1 MKPINLCFLLAFSA
15 IGIANAQDKIIDIH
29 MHAMTLSSPVVYCP
43 YNTDPLTG
51 ARIFSKNTEL
61 PCEHLLTSPA
71 SNADLLNEIVR
82 YIKKKN
88 IVYAVISGL
97 DRKRQMELKAAMPNT
112 FILGVGSDPLTDG
125 IDSVRNMMKRGDIKV
140 LGELGTQYL
149 GLTLNSPEYDPFM
162 TLAEE
167 FDMPVIN
174 HCGPGLPGGSSGKY
188 KAALGNPLVYE
199 DLLIKHPKLRICL
212 AHAGW
217 PKADEMIS
225 LMFNYKN
232 VYVDI
237 SYISY
242 CVPKEEFRNYLKRLV
257 DAGFSKRILF
267 GSDLILWPEVIDLAI
282 NSIKSADFLSDQQ
295 KQDIFYNN
303 AVRFLKIKE

>member
-1 MKPINLCFLLAFSA
+1 MKTINLCFCLAFSVV
-15 IGIANAQDKIIDIH
+15 GIVGAQDRIIDIH
-29 MHAMTLSSPVVYCP
+29 MHATKLSSPSVFCAF
-43 YNTDPLTG
+43 TSDPLQG
-51 ARIFSKNTEL
+51 ARIFSKNTTL
-61 PCEHLLTSPA
+61 PCEHLLTSPPT
-71 SNADLLNEIVR
+71 DDELIKETILT
-82 YIKKKN
+82 IKKNN
-88 IVYAVISGL
+88 IKKAVICGL
-97 DRKRQMELKAAMPNT
+97 DMNQVRKWKTALPEVFMMGICDPVSC
-112 FILGVGSDPLTDG
+112 GV
-125 IDSVRNMMKRGDIKV
+125 DSVRNMIKKGEIEII
-140 LGELGTQYL
+140 GELGTQYF
-149 GLTLNSPEYDPFM
+149 GTTLSSPEYDPFM

-167 FDMPVIN
+167 FDLPVLN
-174 HCGPGLPGGSSGKY
+174 HCGPGLPGGTSGKF
-188 KAALGNPLVYE
+188 KASLGNPLIYE

-217 PKADEMIS
+217 PMADNIIS
-225 LMFNYKN
+225 LMFNYSN

-242 CVPKEEFRNYLKRLV
+242 CVPKEDFRNYLKRLV

-267 GSDLILWPEVIDLAI
+267 GSDILYWPEVIDLAI

>member
-1 MKPINLCFLLAFSA
+1 
-15 IGIANAQDKIIDIH
+15 
-29 MHAMTLSSPVVYCP
+29 MHATKLSSPSVFCAF
-43 YNTDPLTG
+43 TSDPLQG
-51 ARIFSKNTEL
+51 ARIFSENTTL
-61 PCEHLLTSPA
+61 PCEHLLTSPPTDD
-71 SNADLLNEIVR
+71 DLIKETILS
-82 YIKKKN
+82 IKKNN
-88 IVYAVISGL
+88 IKKAVISGL
-97 DRKRQMELKAAMPNT
+97 DMNQVRKWKAALPEVFMMGICEPVPC
-112 FILGVGSDPLTDG
+112 GV
-125 IDSVRNMMKRGDIKV
+125 DSVRNMIKKGEIEII
-140 LGELGTQYL
+140 GELGTQYF
-149 GLTLNSPEYDPFM
+149 GTALNSPEYDPFM

-174 HCGPGLPGGSSGKY
+174 HCGPGLPGGTSEKY
-188 KAALGNPLVYE
+188 KASLGNPLIYE

-217 PKADEMIS
+217 PMADNMIS
-225 LMFNYKN
+225 LLFNYTN

-242 CVPKEEFRNYLKRLV
+242 CVPKEDFRNYLKRLV

-267 GSDLILWPEVIDLAI
+267 GSDLLLWPEVIDLAI
-282 NSIKSADFLSDQQ
+282 NSIKTADFLTDQQ